1 VNAEAAKS
9 PAASFE
15 LLERKIIL
23 LLCCP
28 DAVHVLVFSAAFP
41 PINNVAEPFAYD
53 DLGRV
58 ITITNALGSF
68 TNAYLGGTALL
79 AANFAPFGKQTI
91 PTHWNRLARVY
102 VCGHI

>member
-1 VNAEAAKS
+1 VNAEAAQS

-23 LLCCP
+23 LLGCP
-28 DAVHVLVFSAAFP
+28 AAVHVLVFSFTFP
-41 PINNVAEPFAYD
+41 PISNVAEPFAQD

-68 TNAYLGGTALL
+68 ANAYLGGMSLL
-79 AANFAPFGKQTI
+79 AENFVPSGRQTN

-102 VCGHI
+102 MCGHI

>member
-1 VNAEAAKS
+1 MNAEAAKS

-28 DAVHVLVFSAAFP
+28 AAVRVLVFSAAFP
-41 PINNVAEPFAYD
+41 PVSNVAEQFAYD

-68 TNAYLGGTALL
+68 THVYLGRTALL
-79 AANFAPFGKQTI
+79 ATNFAPLGK
-91 PTHWNRLARVY
+91 
-102 VCGHI
+102 